1 MTQHPGAA
9 IHRLNKETQN
19 KIIAKQKTLQKQKT
33 RVDEM
38 LDSSPYAQEFKTSGA
53 KSSLVDKVKVAHGIT
68 RQNTKGAADKVQ
80 VRSFGRRDSATANG
94 TENRRKSTNNSKL
107 NDRIQ
112 EK

>member
-1 MTQHPGAA
+1 M
-9 IHRLNKETQN
+9 
-19 KIIAKQKTLQKQKT
+19 QKQKT

-53 KSSLVDKVKVAHGIT
+53 KSSLVDKVKAAHGIT
-68 RQNTKGAADKVQ
+68 RQNTKGAADKVA

-112 EK
+112 EKQTRYEQEVAAIVADCDRKFANQT